1 MKCQNWIL
9 VARPSWAFIQRH
21 SSKQYEDSW
30 SPQTQKRLEILPH
43 WNWWKLSTS
52 DQWKYHDGDLDWIVL
67 QACKQYDSSSGRKST
82 VCRGILVQDGS
93 SSCDSLCEIHSQVGN
108 HKGCSLKRP
117 PVGLW
122 AEEIADSESWG
133 GNSTL
138 TRRGQD
144 RFRFTQADNKA
155 VWSTIGWPGGW
166 TRDSCDQDN
175 LKLSAILWI
184 FPLSEMDWAA
194 FLISWWPWFLFQ
206 YFQCEAKNGEPPQTK
221 KSLSKMAIFASRMTL
236 IWPLS
241 GGKSNIVQK

>member
-1 MKCQNWIL
+1 MPELNLSRTTVLSIHSTTFQQTVRRQLIPSDSETVGNSATLQL
-9 VARPSWAFIQRH
+9 VEIEHIRSVKVSW
-21 SSKQYEDSW
+21 W
-30 SPQTQKRLEILPH
+30 GLG
-43 WNWWKLSTS
+43 WV
-52 DQWKYHDGDLDWIVL
+52 VL
-67 QACKQYDSSSGRKST
+67 QACKQYDSSSGRNSC
-82 VCRGILVQDGS
+82 VCRGVLVQDGS
-93 SSCDSLCEIHSQVGN
+93 SSCDSFCEIHSQVGN

-122 AEEIADSESWG
+122 AEEIADSECWG

-175 LKLSAILWI
+175 LKLLAILWI

-206 YFQCEAKNGEPPQTK
+206 YFQCEAKKTVNLLKQKNPCPKWLFLPQG
-221 KSLSKMAIFASRMTL
+221 
-236 IWPLS
+236 W
-241 GGKSNIVQK
+241 Q

>member
-30 SPQTQKRLEILPH
+30 SPQTQKRLKILPQH
-43 WNWWKLSTS
+43 NWWKLSTA
-52 DQWKYHDGDLDWIVL
+52 DQWKYHDGDLGWVVL
-67 QACKQYDSSSGRKST
+67 QACKQYDSSSGWNST
-82 VCRGILVQDGS
+82 VCCGVLVQDGS

-108 HKGCSLKRP
+108 HKGCSLEQRP

-122 AEEIADSESWG
+122 AEEIADSECWG

-155 VWSTIGWPGGW
+155 VWAYHWLNWGL
-166 TRDSCDQDN
+166 DSW
-175 LKLSAILWI
+175 LL
-184 FPLSEMDWAA
+184 
-194 FLISWWPWFLFQ
+194 
-206 YFQCEAKNGEPPQTK
+206 
-221 KSLSKMAIFASRMTL
+221 R
-236 IWPLS
+236 S
-241 GGKSNIVQK
+241 G